1 ATTIGASAFK
11 GCVELTTA
19 TMPVCTKIENN
30 AFANCAKLTTAV
42 VKNGCDIGQVAFTGV
57 ASGLK
62 LYVLTEVDGKMQL
75 KGDGNTEALKALEI
89 QATRESANSTIYRTV
104 DGTTFDTTTNQLTPP
119 STGGGGGYFP
129 PTPTTD
135 PTAPIQPKEQTIT
148 NADGTKTTVILF
160 DGTKSGTPA
169 KGEALLSA
177 EALAKIAAVKDAGA
191 VVATSTAI
199 VQFDQKALQ
208 AITGGQTKGN
218 IKVIAEIVSKDTLT
232 PEQKAL
238 LGDNALI
245 IDLSVENEN
254 GKVTDFNGG
263 TATVVIK
270 IPAGVDPTTLGAVYI
285 KTNGKLEKVEGK

>member
-1 ATTIGASAFK
+1 METRSTNRYRKISSEKTLVINIDKTKPNISNVISSAIKDVSATVTVTAKDIESGIKNYYIYVTTSNIDNVSAETIKKNG
-11 GCVELTTA
+11 
-19 TMPVCTKIENN
+19 ENN
-30 AFANCAKLTTAV
+30 T
-42 VKNGCDIGQVAFTGV
+42 TGV
-57 ASGLK
+57 FN
-62 LYVLTEVDGKMQL
+62 LTS
-75 KGDGNTEALKALEI
+75 LKASTKYNFAVL
-89 QATRESANSTIYRTV
+89 ATDNATNESKITKGNF
-104 DGTTFDTTTNQLTPP
+104 TTLGAPT
-119 STGGGGGYFP
+119 P
-129 PTPTTD
+129 PTPTPTPVPTPD

-169 KGEALLSA
+169 KGVALLSA
-177 EALAKIAAVKDAGA
+177 EELAKIAAVKGAGA

-245 IDLSVENEN
+245 I
-254 GKVTDFNGG
+254 
-263 TATVVIK
+263 
-270 IPAGVDPTTLGAVYI
+270 
-285 KTNGKLEKVEGK
+285 